1 MTGTGT
7 RTRLHRNIVALGFVS
22 LLTDLSSEMIYPL
35 LPVFLTAVL
44 GAGPAA
50 LGIIEGVA
58 ETTASLLKLF
68 SGVWSDRVGKKK
80 PLVVAGYA
88 LSTVARPL
96 VGVAAAWGHVLAI
109 RFADR
114 IGKGVRTSPRDALVA
129 SSVAPEDRGRAFGLQ
144 RAMDHLGAVL
154 GPLAAFLLMAGAGL
168 SYRPVFLLSVIPG
181 LAAVA
186 TLMFF
191 VREPGAPPPAHAGG
205 RLRDGG
211 LPPEFRRYLLIVCLF
226 TLGNASDAFL
236 ILRAVDAGVPAAY
249 VPLLWGAFHVVK
261 SSLAAPAGILSDRWS
276 RKTLIVG
283 GWLVYAACYGAWAF
297 ASGPASVV
305 GLFLAYGLFAAATEG
320 AERAFVAD
328 FVPAERRG
336 TAFGWFHLAVGLSAL
351 PASVMFG
358 ILWSRFGAP
367 AAFGVSACLA
377 LAASGL
383 LVLLP
388 APGIS
393 RPSAPSAGSRAPGSP

>member
-1 MTGTGT
+1 M
-7 RTRLHRNIVALGFVS
+7 RASRLHRNVIALGLVS
-22 LLTDLSSEMIYPL
+22 LLTDFSSEMIYPL

-68 SGVWSDRVGKKK
+68 SGVWSDRLGRKK

-96 VGVAAAWGHVLAI
+96 VGIATAWGHVLAI

-129 SSVAPEDRGRAFGLQ
+129 ASVAPEDRGRAFGLQ
-144 RAMDHLGAVL
+144 RAMDHLGAVI
-154 GPLAAFLLMAGAGL
+154 GPVVAFALIAGVGL
-168 SYRPVFLLSVIPG
+168 SYRPVFLVSIVPG

-186 TLMFF
+186 ALLFF
-191 VREPGAPPPAHAGG
+191 VRDTGAPAPAHAGG

-211 LPPEFRRYLLIVCLF
+211 LPPAFRRYLVIVCLF

-236 ILRAVDAGVPAAY
+236 ILRAVDAGVSAEY
-249 VPLLWGAFHVVK
+249 VPLLWGGFNLVK
-261 SSLAAPAGILSDRWS
+261 SSLSTTAGALSDRWS

-297 ASGPASVV
+297 ARGAAWVV

-328 FVPAERRG
+328 FVPPERRG
-336 TAFGWFHLAVGLSAL
+336 TAFGWFHLAVGISAL

-358 ILWSRFGAP
+358 IVWSRFGAA
-367 AAFGVSACLA
+367 AAFGVSASLA
-377 LAASGL
+377 IAASVLLAA
-383 LVLLP
+383 LP
-388 APGIS
+388 APRVTS
-393 RPSAPSAGSRAPGSP
+393 PSALSASGRAPGPP